1 MPGTPASRP
10 KRQVAGRAAAKPKR
24 KAPRGSAAKKTLAG
38 RSGKS
43 GQRAPA
49 SKKWRYIA
57 SILLL
62 LLAFF
67 SAYLLYLN
75 QIIDSRFEGGAW
87 ALPSRVYARSL
98 EIYPGLELTR
108 EQLVYELELASYSRS
123 ENQALAGEYRLLG
136 ASLELHSRPF
146 QFSDQDQG
154 DSVVQVFFDAG
165 KVIAVVDSRAGV
177 DLPVF
182 RLPPLILG
190 SYYPQS
196 GEDRLLLSEDQVP
209 QRLIAALVAV
219 EDRAF
224 FEHNGVSPLAIL
236 RALWANLQAGRA
248 VQGGSTLTQQLAKNL
263 FLTPQKSLLRKIN
276 EAFMALLLELRFS
289 KQAIVTAYINEV
301 FLLQQN
307 QIAIHGF
314 ARASRMLFGRGVD
327 RLEVEHLA
335 LLVGMVKGPSRYNPM
350 TAPELALERRNLVLK
365 IMLAQGLLDQQAFA
379 KARAAPLGVAAQLPG
394 LNPFPAYLDLVK
406 HQLQLSYSSDELEH
420 RGLRVFTA
428 FDPLVQQNLERGLAR
443 GLARFKQ
450 PELQAAVVIADY
462 LNGDIQGLIGDRV
475 TDYPGFNRALMAQR
489 PIGSLI
495 KPLLLYSLLQGDLT
509 LASEVSDE
517 PVRIKQSNSIVWEP
531 RNYDRQL
538 HGRMSLYKAFIH
550 SYNLPFISL
559 GVESGGLEALA
570 QNLAKI
576 HLLKHDVVY
585 PSMLLGTT
593 EMSAYEVAQ
602 MFQVIAND
610 GYFTPLTT
618 IRSVTDQH
626 NKTLSRI
633 PLESHKLF
641 DRAQMIQ
648 VQRAMVGVSEQGTAR
663 YLAERFGALTLAGKT
678 GTTNEARDSWFAGF
692 SDRLLGVVWLGRDD
706 NTPIR
711 LTGSSG
717 ALRVWA
723 DIMELQG
730 FSAFKL
736 TPDDSLAWHYID
748 IENGGISQQGCANSV
763 LLPIPQ
769 GRLPKLRSRC
779 Q

>member
-1 MPGTPASRP
+1 MPRTPASKS
-10 KRQVAGRAAAKPKR
+10 KRQAAGKAAVKPKR
-24 KAPRGSAAKKTLAG
+24 KSAG
-38 RSGKS
+38 RSGAKKAAAKRPRKTARKS
-43 GQRAPA
+43 APQKTA
-49 SKKWRYIA
+49 QKRWRYLVVIA
-57 SILLL
+57 TLLVSF
-62 LLAFF
+62 LAG
-67 SAYLLYLN
+67 YLIYLN
-75 QIIDSRFEGGAW
+75 QIIDSRFDGGAW

-98 EIYPGLELTR
+98 EIYPGLALTR
-108 EQLVYELELASYSRS
+108 EQLVHELKLANYSR
-123 ENQALAGEYRLLG
+123 ALSQPQAGEYRQLG

-146 QFSDQDQG
+146 QFSDQNQSSG
-154 DSVVQVFFDAG
+154 LVQIFFNAG
-165 KVIAVVDSRAGV
+165 KVIALV
-177 DLPVF
+177 DLQAG
-182 RLPPLILG
+182 I
-190 SYYPQS
+190 
-196 GEDRLLLSEDQVP
+196 DLS
-209 QRLIAALVAV
+209 AV

-224 FEHNGVSPLAIL
+224 FEHSGVSPFAIL
-236 RALWANLQAGRA
+236 RALWANLQAGRP
-248 VQGGSTLTQQLAKNL
+248 VQGVSTLTQQLAKNL
-263 FLTPQKSLLRKIN
+263 FLTPQKSLLRKMN

-289 KQAIVTAYINEV
+289 KQAIITAYINEV

-307 QIAIHGF
+307 KIAIHGF

-327 RLEVEHLA
+327 RLEDEHLA
-335 LLVGMVKGPSRYNPM
+335 LLVGMVKGPSRYNPL
-350 TAPELALERRNLVLK
+350 TAPKLALERRNLVLK
-365 IMLAQGLLDQQAFA
+365 IMLEQGLLDQPAFA
-379 KARAAPLGVAAQLPG
+379 TASAAALGVSSQLPG
-394 LNPFPAYLDLVK
+394 INPFPAYLDLVK
-406 HQLQLSYSSDELEH
+406 HQLQISYTRDELEH

-428 FDPLVQQNLERGLAR
+428 FDPLLQQNLERGLAR
-443 GLARFKQ
+443 GLERFKQ

-462 LNGDIQGLIGDRV
+462 LNGDIQALIGDRV

-531 RNYDRQL
+531 RNFDRKL
-538 HGRMSLYKAFIH
+538 HGNMSLYEAFIR

-559 GVESGGLEALA
+559 GVKSGGLEALVDS
-570 QNLAKI
+570 LSKI
-576 HLLKHDVVY
+576 HLLKHDVVF

-626 NKTLSRI
+626 NKILSRI

-641 DRAQMIQ
+641 DRARMIQ

-663 YLAERFGALTLAGKT
+663 YLADRFGERTIAGKT

-706 NTPIR
+706 NAPIR

-748 IENGGISQQGCANSV
+748 THNGGISQQGCANSV
-763 LLPIPQ
+763 LLPIPKD
-769 GRLPKLRSRC
+769 RIPKLRSRC

>member
-1 MPGTPASRP
+1 MPRKPATKSSRNKPAASR
-10 KRQVAGRAAAKPKR
+10 RAGRRPGKP
-24 KAPRGSAAKKTLAG
+24 SA
-38 RSGKS
+38 
-43 GQRAPA
+43 RAT
-49 SKKWRYIA
+49 SRRKWRYAGALGIVLLVLFA
-57 SILLL
+57 S
-62 LLAFF
+62 
-67 SAYLLYLN
+67 YLVYLN

-87 ALPSRVYARSL
+87 ALPSRVFARAQEL
-98 EIYPGLELTR
+98 YPGLKLTR
-108 EQLVYELELASYSRS
+108 EQLTYELELASYLRV
-123 ENQALAGEYRLLG
+123 ERQPLPGEYRQLG
-136 ASLELHSRPF
+136 ASLEFNSRPF
-146 QFSDQDQG
+146 EFTDQPQAARLL
-154 DSVVQVFFDAG
+154 QVFFDAG
-165 KVIAVVDSRAGV
+165 QVTALVDTQSGR
-177 DLPVF
+177 DLSVF
-182 RLPPLILG
+182 RLPPVILG

-196 GEDRLLLSEDQVP
+196 GEDRLLLAEGEVP
-209 QRLIAALVAV
+209 ERLIATLIAV

-224 FEHNGVSPLAIL
+224 FEHPGVSPWAIL
-236 RALWANLQAGRA
+236 RATWANLKAGRV

-307 QIAIHGF
+307 RIAIHGF
-314 ARASRMLFGRGVD
+314 ARASRMLFGRAVD
-327 RLEVEHLA
+327 RLEVQHLA
-335 LLVGMVKGPSRYNPM
+335 LLVGMVQGPSRYNPLA
-350 TAPELALERRNLVLK
+350 APELALKRRNIVLK
-365 IMLAQGLLDQQAFA
+365 IMREQGLLDQQVYED
-379 KARAAPLGVAAQLPG
+379 ARVTPLGVVTKLPSV
-394 LNPFPAYLDLVK
+394 NPFPAYLDLVK
-406 HQLQLSYSSDELEH
+406 QQLQVSYSGTELAR

-428 FDPLVQQNLERGLAR
+428 FDPLLQQNLELGLAR

-462 LNGDIQGLIGDRV
+462 LNGDIQALVGDRV

-509 LASEVSDE
+509 LASVVRDE
-517 PVRIKQSNSIVWEP
+517 PVRIKQSNGEVWEP
-531 RNYDRQL
+531 RNYDRKL
-538 HGRMSLYKAFIH
+538 HGKMTLYQAFIH
-550 SYNLPFISL
+550 SYNLPFIWL
-559 GVESGGLEALA
+559 GVNAGGLEALA

-576 HLLKHDVVY
+576 HLLKHDVVF
-585 PSMLLGTT
+585 PSILLGTT

-618 IRSVTDQH
+618 IRSVTDQQ
-626 NKTLSRI
+626 NRALSRI
-633 PLESHKLF
+633 PLESLKLF
-641 DRAQMIQ
+641 DQATMIQ

-663 YLAERFGALTLAGKT
+663 YLAQRFGERSLAGKT

-706 NTPIR
+706 NTSIQ

-730 FSAFKL
+730 FEAFKL
-736 TPDDSLAWHYID
+736 TRDDSLAWHYID
-748 IENGGISQQGCANSV
+748 PQSGGISQQDCANSV
-763 LLPIPQ
+763 LLPIPKD
-769 GRLPKLRSRC
+769 RIPKRRSQC